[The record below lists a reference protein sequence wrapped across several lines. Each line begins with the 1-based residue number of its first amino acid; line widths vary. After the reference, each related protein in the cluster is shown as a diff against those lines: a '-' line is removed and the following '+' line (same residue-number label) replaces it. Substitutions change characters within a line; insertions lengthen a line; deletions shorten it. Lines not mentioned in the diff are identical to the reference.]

1 MEPDNVADATVLP
14 ISSAA
19 HLLGISVQTLRM
31 YEREGLII
39 PHKRQSGQRA
49 YSLKDVD
56 RLRCIRKAVNE
67 ERVGIEGVRR
77 VLALIP
83 CWAIVGCP
91 QEERVACRAYTEAS
105 APCWTFKHESNICA
119 TRDCRACDVY
129 KSLGDCAS
137 IKSRLRDLL
146 SVSSLTPEA
155 GRGPSR
161 RV

>member
-1 MEPDNVADATVLP
+1 MEPDNFADAAVLP

-39 PHKRQSGQRA
+39 PHKKRSGQRA
-49 YSLKDVD
+49 YSMKDVE
-56 RLRCIRKAVNE
+56 RVRCIRRAVNE
-67 ERVGIEGVRR
+67 DRVGIEGVRR

-91 QEERVACRAYTEAS
+91 QQDRDACPAYTEAS
-105 APCWTFKHESNICA
+105 APCWTFKHELNLCA
-119 TRDCRACDVY
+119 TRNCRVCDVY
-129 KSLGDCAS
+129 ESLGDCQS

-146 SVSSLTPEA
+146 SAGGHTAEA
-155 GRGPSR
+155 GIGLSPHE
-161 RV
+161 